1 MSRRTPLW
9 STPDFGA
16 YRFDHAPDE
25 HDHGGVDEIGER
37 YSASFVE
44 HGGFDVDIDGR
55 HWRLEPGDV
64 LLVSPGLRFRVSHP
78 DGDLSDV
85 CLTIAYTADAID
97 GLDRSEAWKRASAP
111 VLRADN
117 RLRYL
122 HWGLRRAF
130 DRDAPLLAETCAVD
144 VFREVPLTRENA
156 SVQKPRGF
164 ERHAERIHAVREC
177 IERRYAE
184 DWRLHTLASLAH
196 MSTFHFARLFAEF
209 VGRSPHRY
217 LTETRLSAAAAML
230 RDGRGATD
238 ACYACGF
245 GDPSHFSRAFAQR
258 YGRAPSVYAH
268 DPH

>member
-25 HDHGGVDEIGER
+25 HDHGDIDEIGER

-44 HGGFDVDIDGR
+44 RGAFDVEIDDR
-55 HWRLEPGDV
+55 RWRLGPGDV
-64 LLVSPGLRFRVSHP
+64 LLISPGLRFRVSHLA
-78 DGDLSDV
+78 GDLSDV
-85 CLTIAYTADAID
+85 CLSVAYTADAID
-97 GLDRSEAWKRASAP
+97 GSDRSDAWTRASAP

-122 HWGLRRAF
+122 HWSLRRAF
-130 DRDAPLLAETCAVD
+130 DRYMPLLAETCAID
-144 VFREVPLTRENA
+144 LFREVPHPREETA
-156 SVQKPRGF
+156 IPQPRVF
-164 ERHAERIHAVREC
+164 DRHAERIHAVREC
-177 IERRYAE
+177 IDRRYAE
-184 DWRLHTLASLAH
+184 DWRLHELAALAH
-196 MSTFHFARLFAEF
+196 MSVFHFARLFAEF

-217 LTETRLSAAAAML
+217 LADARLSAAAAML
-230 RDGRGATD
+230 RDGRSVTD

-258 YGRAPSVYAH
+258 YGRTPSAYAQH
-268 DPH
+268 PH

>member
-16 YRFDHAPDE
+16 HRFDHAPDE
-25 HDHGGVDEIGER
+25 HDHGSVDEVGER

-44 HGGFDVDIDGR
+44 RGAFDVEIDGQR
-55 HWRLEPGDV
+55 WRLEPGDMF
-64 LLVSPGLRFRVSHP
+64 LVSPGLRFRVSHP
-78 DGDLSDV
+78 GGDLSDV
-85 CLTIAYTADAID
+85 CLSVTYTAETID
-97 GLDRSEAWKRASAP
+97 GLDRGDAWKRASTP

-144 VFREVPLTRENA
+144 VFREVPLTRETA
-156 SVQKPRGF
+156 AIPKPRTF
-164 ERHAERIHAVREC
+164 ERHVERIHAVREC
-177 IERRYAE
+177 IDQRYAE
-184 DWRLHTLASLAH
+184 DWRLHALASLAH

-217 LTETRLSAAAAML
+217 LTDARLTAAAAML

-238 ACYACGF
+238 ACYASGF

-258 YGRAPSVYAH
+258 YGRTPSAYAQN
-268 DPH
+268 PR